1 MSKLKILKYG
11 DQLLRKKSAEIK
23 EISDDIR
30 QLASD
35 MFETMYAAPGA
46 GLAAIQTGYPIQL
59 FIIDVSQDKSG
70 ALALINPKIIDTG
83 DKIIREEGCLS
94 FPGIY
99 ADVKRFETVTVQ
111 YLDLNGRQ
119 KVLKAQGLASKAIQH
134 EIDHLNGKLFI
145 DYLED
150 WKRKILEKEIRRK
163 KKSGDW

>member
-1 MSKLKILKYG
+1 VSKLKILKYG

-46 GLAAIQTGYPIQL
+46 GLAAIQAGYPIQL